1 MLFNFFYAYSL
12 WNYGNAQVARY
23 QTLQMWATFD
33 YVLNIYPLL
42 HQSWVSSDRK
52 GGVIFPTSM
61 SIQVGP
67 DGPVLRGCSFEGL
80 LLGCLEELLFWDE
93 EDPMVFIFEYHLLL
107 RQRISQALPSAH
119 FCCRCG
125 SVEGVESGELATAML
140 NLGGVVEKV
149 RDCNFCYYIPDK
161 MFYEMKK
168 KWGNEGIPF

>member
-12 WNYGNAQVARY
+12 WNYGNLQVARY
-23 QTLQMWATFD
+23 QALQMWTQFD
-33 YVLNIYPLL
+33 QIVQLYALL
-42 HQSWVSSDRK
+42 HESWVNSDRK